1 MNKILDMFLTLLF
14 TLFPPIYARIG
25 QYIQTQ
31 MRALLLKMSSWM
43 VALQRLIWENGRM
56 INDVDMEF
64 QKGVTVLSKFYK
76 LCVTMKQHRTY
87 HHNNNKSN
95 LQFQRF
101 FILNFSFSFSFH
113 YITSF
118 LRSLVLVFTW

>member
-1 MNKILDMFLTLLF
+1 MLF
-14 TLFPPIYARIG
+14 TRAYTG

-76 LCVTMKQHRTY
+76 LNSMSQYTTTA
-87 HHNNNKSN
+87 S
-95 LQFQRF
+95 
-101 FILNFSFSFSFH
+101 
-113 YITSF
+113 
-118 LRSLVLVFTW
+118 